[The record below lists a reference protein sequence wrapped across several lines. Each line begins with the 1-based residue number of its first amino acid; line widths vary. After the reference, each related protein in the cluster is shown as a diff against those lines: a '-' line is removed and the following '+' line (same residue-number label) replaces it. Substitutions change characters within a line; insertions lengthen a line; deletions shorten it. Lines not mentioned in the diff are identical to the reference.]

1 MTDALKS
8 CSDGHSVISQGIGM
22 KCVAPVVIFLQEIK
36 TSHIV
41 GEMEMGTET
50 VHLGSTE
57 TLASPNQYELNL

>member
-1 MTDALKS
+1 
-8 CSDGHSVISQGIGM
+8 M